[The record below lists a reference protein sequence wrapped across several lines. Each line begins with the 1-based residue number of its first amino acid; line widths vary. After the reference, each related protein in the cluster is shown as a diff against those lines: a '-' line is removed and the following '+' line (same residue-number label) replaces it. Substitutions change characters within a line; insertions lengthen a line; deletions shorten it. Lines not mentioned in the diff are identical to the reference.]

1 MERSRILQ
9 AVKLLSK
16 HTNLEAAKQVSELSS
31 AGFSTIEAHLLV
43 ALVPTAFGWTAL
55 EKFGITDFAPSISAP
70 TRAGG
75 RVDIPLRTWPVYA
88 AALALAREHY
98 RSGILDQDAYK
109 RVTLRSAEVN
119 ALTRALEEGEDPNGA
134 AIASAIVWPC
144 AEDLGFEPQTKPEA
158 AKSWLKRL
166 FGR

>member
-75 RVDIPLRTWPVYA
+75 RVDIPLKELPLFDE
-88 AALALAREHY
+88 ALALAREHC
-98 RSGILDQDAYK
+98 RSGILDHEEYK
-109 RVTLRSAEVN
+109 RITNRSAEVN
-119 ALTRALEEGEDPNGA
+119 ALSRALNEGADVKGA
-134 AIASAIVWPC
+134 AIASALVWPC
-144 AEDLGFEPQTKPEA
+144 AEDLGYEPRPAE
-158 AKSWLKRL
+158 SWLKRF